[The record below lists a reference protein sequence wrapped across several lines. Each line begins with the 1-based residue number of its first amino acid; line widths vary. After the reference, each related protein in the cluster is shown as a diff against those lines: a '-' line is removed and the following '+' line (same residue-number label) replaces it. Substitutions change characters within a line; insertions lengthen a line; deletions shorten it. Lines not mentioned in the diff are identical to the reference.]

1 MITEFIDK
9 FQEIKPRLLLQFS
22 KEEPD
27 NYSDIFKQTIKMMFE
42 DTEDTEDTY
51 FSNSE
56 TPDFERITVI
66 DDGDYQGTLVFIVAS
81 KGYQPSDYWA
91 TQVDYGS
98 CSVCDTFQSYSD
110 YDNPE
115 KSAPKMVTMA
125 LHMIESMKKIF

>member
-9 FQEIKPRLLLQFS
+9 FQEIKPRLLEQFS

-66 DDGDYQGTLVFIVAS
+66 DDGDYQGTLVFVVAS
-81 KGYQPSDYWA
+81 KGYQPSNYWA

-98 CSVCDTFQSYSD
+98 CSGCDTFQSYSD
-110 YDNPE
+110 YRNPE
-115 KSAPKMVTMA
+115 KSAPEMVTMA

>member
-9 FQEIKPRLLLQFS
+9 FQEIKPRLLEQFS

-27 NYSDIFKQTIKMMFE
+27 NYEDIFKQTIKMMFE
-42 DTEDTEDTY
+42 ESEDDY
-51 FSNSE
+51 YSNSE
-56 TPDFERITVI
+56 TPDSERITVI
-66 DDGDYQGTLVFIVAS
+66 DNGDYQGTLLFVVAS
-81 KGYQPSDYWA
+81 KSYQPSDYWA
-91 TQVDYGS
+91 TRVAYGS
-98 CSVCDTFQSYSD
+98 CSECDTFQSYSD

>member
-9 FQEIKPRLLLQFS
+9 FQEIKPRLLEQFS

-27 NYSDIFKQTIKMMFE
+27 NYEDIFKQTIKMMFE
-42 DTEDTEDTY
+42 ESADDY
-51 FSNSE
+51 YSNSE
-56 TPDFERITVI
+56 TPDSERITVI
-66 DDGDYQGTLVFIVAS
+66 DNGDYQGTLLFVVAS
-81 KGYQPSDYWA
+81 KSYQPSDYWA
-91 TQVDYGS
+91 TRVAYGS
-98 CSVCDTFQSYSD
+98 CSDCDTFASYSD

>member
-9 FQEIKPRLLLQFS
+9 FQEIKPRLLVQFS

-27 NYSDIFKQTIKMMFE
+27 DYSDIFKQTIKMMFE

-66 DDGDYQGTLVFIVAS
+66 DDGDYQGTLVFVVAS

-91 TQVDYGS
+91 TRVDYGS
-98 CSVCDTFQSYSD
+98 CSGCDTFQSYSD

>member
-9 FQEIKPRLLLQFS
+9 FQEIKPRLLEQFS

-66 DDGDYQGTLVFIVAS
+66 DDGDYQGTLVFVVAS

-98 CSVCDTFQSYSD
+98 CSGCDTFQSYSD

>member
-9 FQEIKPRLLLQFS
+9 FQEIKPRLLVQFS

-27 NYSDIFKQTIKMMFE
+27 DYSDIFKQTIKMMF
-42 DTEDTEDTY
+42 EDTEDTY

-66 DDGDYQGTLVFIVAS
+66 DDGDYQGTLVFVVAS

-91 TQVDYGS
+91 TRV
-98 CSVCDTFQSYSD
+98 D

-115 KSAPKMVTMA
+115 KSAPEMVTMA

>member
-9 FQEIKPRLLLQFS
+9 FQEIKPRLLEQFS

-42 DTEDTEDTY
+42 NTEDRW
-51 FSNSE
+51 SIQSV

-66 DDGDYQGTLVFIVAS
+66 DDGDYQGTLVFVVAS

-91 TQVDYGS
+91 TTVYYGS
-98 CSVCDTFQSYSD
+98 CSGCDTFQEYSD

-115 KSAPKMVTMA
+115 KSAPEMVTMA

>member
-9 FQEIKPRLLLQFS
+9 FQEIKPRLLEQFS

-27 NYSDIFKQTIKMMFE
+27 DYQDIFKQTIKMMFE
-42 DTEDTEDTY
+42 KSDDTY
-51 FSNSE
+51 SCNSE

-66 DDGDYQGTLVFIVAS
+66 DDGDYQGTLVFVVAS

-98 CSVCDTFQSYSD
+98 CSGCDTFQSYSD

-115 KSAPKMVTMA
+115 QSAPEMATMA

>member
-9 FQEIKPRLLLQFS
+9 FQEIKPRLLEQFS
-22 KEEPD
+22 DREPD
-27 NYSDIFKQTIKMMFE
+27 NYEDIFKQTIKMMFE
-42 DTEDTEDTY
+42 ESADDY
-51 FSNSE
+51 YSNSE
-56 TPDFERITVI
+56 IPDFQSITVI
-66 DDGDYQGTLVFIVAS
+66 DDGDYQGTLVFVVAS

-91 TQVDYGS
+91 TRVDYGS
-98 CSVCDTFQSYSD
+98 CSGCDTFQSYSD

>member
-9 FQEIKPRLLLQFS
+9 FQEIKPRLLEQFS
-22 KEEPD
+22 DREPD
-27 NYSDIFKQTIKMMFE
+27 NYADIFKQTIKMMFE
-42 DTEDTEDTY
+42 ESADDY
-51 FSNSE
+51 SCNSE

-66 DDGDYQGTLVFIVAS
+66 DDGDYQGALVFVVAS
-81 KGYQPSDYWA
+81 KSYQPSDYWA
-91 TQVDYGS
+91 TRVAYGS
-98 CSVCDTFQSYSD
+98 CSECDTFGAYSD